1 MQYFVNMNFISK
13 KISMDNQIS
22 EINRILSSIYSG
34 EDTNQNRSKLIKLSK
49 GLKSRDLSLIPKEYL
64 KLKNEG

>member
-13 KISMDNQIS
+13 KISMENQIS